1 MHFTKLKWLKHSNPA
16 YSICVLSMTVG
27 PIVLWVSSL
36 DRNVHRNRRNNSKSQ
51 GFVKVRDVVKVKDQ
65 PPDSFH
71 SQESIKL
78 RTKSNQRDTSRRR
91 IEGASQNK
99 DGKANWITSGSP
111 SANRQDIKINV
122 LPLFDK
128 CIHQCISSRAS
139 ELCPPFR
146 SAAQQY

>member
-1 MHFTKLKWLKHSNPA
+1 
-16 YSICVLSMTVG
+16 MTVG

-99 DGKANWITSGSP
+99 DGKAT
-111 SANRQDIKINV
+111 
-122 LPLFDK
+122 
-128 CIHQCISSRAS
+128 
-139 ELCPPFR
+139 
-146 SAAQQY
+146 